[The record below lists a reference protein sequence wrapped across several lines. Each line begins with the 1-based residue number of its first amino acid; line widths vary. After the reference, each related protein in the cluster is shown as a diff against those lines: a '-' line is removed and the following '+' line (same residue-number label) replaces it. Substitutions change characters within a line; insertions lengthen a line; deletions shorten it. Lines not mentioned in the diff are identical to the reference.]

1 MVVDALVAARRAWSF
16 GTRLCAK
23 RLQLRVCELGG
34 RVPVVTYA
42 TWRTSSTAVHHAI
55 RASRR
60 GPAVKAHSLHAPNI
74 SRRMPSMWSAEAR
87 RDAHVGDWAVSG
99 AILGRGLAA
108 DWVVLVRD
116 PLAMAMSLL
125 AMQFG
130 AGLTEVAG
138 CTGARIAP
146 RGTPT
151 DGELDRLL
159 ASAPI
164 GALDRWFADDM
175 RPALGWSPLDEPFD
189 RDRGW
194 TETECPHGR
203 VLLLRADVPDDE
215 KSSALSGF
223 LGTTV
228 RVRPKNGAGAHGRGG
243 MLGALVARLRDH
255 PEVVAASLALRSSR
269 HFWHEAQLRLLRDRW
284 MPAPPAVQL
293 A

>member
-1 MVVDALVAARRAWSF
+1 MAVDALVAVRRAWSF
-16 GTRLCAK
+16 GSRLCAK
-23 RLQLRVCELGG
+23 RLQLRACELRG

-74 SRRMPSMWSAEAR
+74 SHRMPSMWSAEAR

-99 AILGRGLAA
+99 AILGRGRVA

-125 AMQFG
+125 AMRFG
-130 AGLTEVAG
+130 SGLPGVAG
-138 CTGARIAP
+138 CTLARGASHGA
-146 RGTPT
+146 PT

-159 ASAPI
+159 SAAPI
-164 GALDRWFADDM
+164 GALDRWFSDDL

-194 TETECPHGR
+194 TETQCPHGR
-203 VLLLRADVPDDE
+203 VLLMRADVPDDE

-223 LGTTV
+223 LGTPV
-228 RVRPKNGAGAHGRGG
+228 RVRPKNGADSHGRSGV
-243 MLGALVARLRDH
+243 LGALATRLRDH

-269 HFWHEAQLRLLRDRW
+269 HFWHETQLRMLRDRW
-284 MPAPPAVQL
+284 MPATAV
-293 A
+293 ARIA